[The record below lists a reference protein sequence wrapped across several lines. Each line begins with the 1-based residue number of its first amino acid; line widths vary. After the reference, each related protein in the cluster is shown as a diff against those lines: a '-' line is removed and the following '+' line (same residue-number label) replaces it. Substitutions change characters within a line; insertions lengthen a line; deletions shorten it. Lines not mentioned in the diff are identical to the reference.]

1 MNRNLNMRNLLIV
14 LAITAVTAGPAIAQ
28 DQAAMVARGK
38 YLAEDVGV
46 CQDCHTPRLETGEL
60 DTTKSLKGATLGFG
74 PLQPME
80 HWHENSP
87 DLTPTGRLFK
97 RWGPEGIVNFLMTG
111 KNPRGGTAG
120 PPMPTYKMSH
130 DDAMALVEY
139 LKTLP

>member
-1 MNRNLNMRNLLIV
+1 MPKLLIV
-14 LAITAVTAGPAIAQ
+14 LALATGIAAPAIAQ
-28 DQAAMVARGK
+28 DQAAIVARGK

-60 DTTKSLKGATLGFG
+60 DTTKSFKGATLGIG

-80 HWHENSP
+80 HWHEKSP
-87 DLTPTGRLFK
+87 DLTSTGNLFK
-97 RWGPEGIVNFLMTG
+97 RWGPEGLVNFLMTG
-111 KNPRGGTAG
+111 KNPRGNPAG
-120 PPMPTYKMSH
+120 PPMPVYKMNH